1 MRKLVALTALILA
14 FLLPLAGCMTPAKTS
29 LEEFSPPFAVPSA
42 NQSSADVSAEVSL
55 SHNASPSV
63 NPIEPPESPEPD
75 IQEIMWSFIWRS
87 NWMGTEID
95 GVKDIGT
102 LMCDARDDAI
112 TKWFF
117 PYHENWDDPPLD
129 IYIRFLLP
137 KSEFPMEKVGDYTY
151 VLLCK
156 DFSYNYR
163 LFKMNTPVLVGNVGE
178 YGFLGFLDYAEDFM
192 CDDVWY
198 DIVLFVIDEN
208 SSEGKQ
214 LCLWDENSQFVAEGR
229 WVCWSSGGFE
239 YDAKQ
244 RAYVESLKQQI
255 AEGQSNQ

>member
-1 MRKLVALTALILA
+1 MKIKNFLLRIVALLLFVAL
-14 FLLPLAGCMTPAKTS
+14 LLPLAGCMTPAKTS

-55 SHNASPSV
+55 SHNESPSE
-63 NPIEPPESPEPD
+63 NPIEPPEPD
-75 IQEIMWSFIWRS
+75 IQEIMRSFIWGPNSFWKESEKR
-87 NWMGTEID
+87 
-95 GVKDIGT
+95 IGT
-102 LMCDARDDAI
+102 LVRDPRDDAI

-117 PYHENWDDPPLD
+117 PYHENWDDPPVD

-151 VLLCK
+151 VLLCT

-163 LFKMNTPVLVGNVGE
+163 LFKMNTPVLVGNAGE
-178 YGFLGFLDYAEDFM
+178 YGFPGFLDYAEDFM